1 MAGFCLPQPAL
12 AIRLSSKLNGEMSKS
27 HGILYR
33 WKYVFLYHSLHK
45 QDWIIVWSHFFA
57 TQSFCSKQTSFP
69 VCRFLRSVRA
79 LTPLRREILETRF
92 VALSD
97 EPLVHYNAKKTKF
110 KDVTISAGIFTYHSR
125 LWKRGSFW
133 VTMVIFKGK
142 NVTEP
147 TLVPP
152 SRITWIIRLRKHR
165 HLQQLALLNVLS
177 VTSIKC
183 LPTPSLSHTMNID

>member
-1 MAGFCLPQPAL
+1 MLRGKIASANQEHYPDLSSDESSLRSFLRNVFCLLTPGFVAGFCLPPPAL

-27 HGILYR
+27 YGILYR

-45 QDWIIVWSHFFA
+45 QDWIIVWSHLFA

-92 VALSD
+92 VGLSD

-125 LWKRGSFW
+125 LWKWAAFESQWSSSKER
-133 VTMVIFKGK
+133 M
-142 NVTEP
+142 
-147 TLVPP
+147 
-152 SRITWIIRLRKHR
+152 
-165 HLQQLALLNVLS
+165 LLNRL
-177 VTSIKC
+177 
-183 LPTPSLSHTMNID
+183 